1 MTAKYDVVIIG
12 GGIAGLV
19 AALCLAKEGKSVA
32 VLESQGQ
39 MGGRAITN
47 KKEGV
52 RFNLGSHALYFGEA
66 YAIFQEL
73 NLMPDLFKRVD
84 EFTPY
89 GIWKEKVYPFPVGI
103 SSLLKSPLLP
113 LSDKVKFGAIL
124 MKVLKLDTASIPYM
138 SLRSWMEENVD
149 SPMIRNLLYVLARGG
164 TYVQAPDLQV
174 AGPLFKQMQRS
185 IKGVYYVKK
194 GWGSLVDQ
202 LCKEALRLGVT
213 LLPLKKVR
221 SVEHRNGQV
230 QHVQCADGEVIDVS
244 HVILTTSPKVFLK
257 LIPHAEHTSLK
268 LWEQQAIPIT
278 AACLDIGLRS
288 LPNPKYQFV
297 YGVDQP
303 ILMVN
308 ASRVKGLELSD
319 DGDIQLFQMIKFLG
333 QSSDPQE
340 DRKQLERAMDL
351 VQPNWRREVVA
362 EQYFPK
368 MTVVHDFMHMK
379 RTENPGPAVPEIRG
393 LYVAGDWATHGEY
406 LVDGAAASAKRAAC
420 HILSREPM
428 RV

>member
-1 MTAKYDVVIIG
+1 MTAKYDVVIVG

-19 AALCLAKEGKSVA
+19 AALYLAKEGKSVA

-73 NLMPDLFKRVD
+73 KLMSDLFKKVD

-89 GIWKEKVYPFPVGI
+89 GIWKEKVYPFPAGI
-103 SSLLKSPLLP
+103 GSLLKSPLLS

-124 MKVLKLDTASIPYM
+124 MKILKLDTASIPYM
-138 SLRSWMEENVD
+138 SLRSWMEENVE

-194 GWGSLVDQ
+194 GWGSLVDH
-202 LCKEALRLGVT
+202 LCEEALRLGVT

-230 QHVQCADGEVIDVS
+230 QHVQCADGETVDTS
-244 HVILTTSPKVFLK
+244 HVILTTSLKIAKK
-257 LIPHAEHTSLK
+257 LIPQAEHTSLK
-268 LWEQQAIPIT
+268 VWEQQAIPIT
-278 AACLDIGLRS
+278 AACLDIGLRN

-297 YGVDQP
+297 YG
-303 ILMVN
+303 
-308 ASRVKGLELSD
+308 
-319 DGDIQLFQMIKFLG
+319 
-333 QSSDPQE
+333 
-340 DRKQLERAMDL
+340 
-351 VQPNWRREVVA
+351 
-362 EQYFPK
+362 
-368 MTVVHDFMHMK
+368 
-379 RTENPGPAVPEIRG
+379 
-393 LYVAGDWATHGEY
+393 
-406 LVDGAAASAKRAAC
+406 
-420 HILSREPM
+420 
-428 RV
+428 